1 MLLYI
6 LSTDRFA
13 FFERQRLSLRNM
25 LPLAVSMC
33 LNVVLP
39 NASLQFSSVT
49 FYQIA
54 RILLTPTV
62 AAINFMVYKNTIPRS
77 AVFALVPVCL
87 GVGIVS
93 YYDSLPRPGDQVTTT
108 SPKGVVFAFTGVLA
122 SSMYTVWIAVYH
134 RQYKLNSMQL
144 LLNQA
149 PVGVLLLLFAIPI
162 ADTFPDW
169 GKVAMD
175 KWVLI
180 GLVSAMINY
189 RLWL

>member
-1 MLLYI
+1 
-6 LSTDRFA
+6 
-13 FFERQRLSLRNM
+13 M

-62 AAINFMVYKNTIPRS
+62 AAINFMIYNNTIPRS

-93 YYDSLPRPGDQVTTT
+93 YYDSLPRPGDQVRTT
-108 SPKGVVFAFTGVLA
+108 STKGVVFAFTGVLA
-122 SSMYTVWIAVYH
+122 SSLYTVWVAVYH
-134 RQYKLNSMQL
+134 RRFKLNSMQL

-169 GKVAMD
+169 GRIDMN
-175 KWVLI
+175 KWILI
-180 GLVSAMINY
+180 AVVSSKIKLYSSVESNRY
-189 RLWL
+189 RVEFVPASSISRSSS